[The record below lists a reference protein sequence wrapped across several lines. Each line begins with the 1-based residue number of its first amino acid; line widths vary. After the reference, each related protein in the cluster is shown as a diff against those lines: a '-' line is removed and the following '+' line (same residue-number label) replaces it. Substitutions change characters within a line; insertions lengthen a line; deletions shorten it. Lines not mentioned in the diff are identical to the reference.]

1 MQYCNFGTIL
11 PKIITEKRI
20 FFQIMPDKPNNRK
33 KLFIAQPHGFCNGVR
48 RALKCVEDLLPEYAG
63 RVYVYNEI
71 VHNSFVVN
79 KLKNSGVSFTQ
90 NLDAIPPDSIVVWSA
105 HGIPP
110 QLAAEAREKNLQTVD
125 ATCPLVQKV
134 HDLAREH
141 SAAGDVVIFIGHQ
154 NHPETVGVLGCGN
167 ILPVSTIEDCR
178 KLPELSP
185 EQKVTVLTQTTLCWG
200 DVEKIIGKLKERYKN
215 LHLLSGIC
223 YATSER
229 QQAVKELIKNFH
241 AEYILVIGSPNS
253 SNSRRLCETAKNCGA
268 QARLIDD
275 PQEIA
280 ALEFANVE
288 RLGLTAGA
296 SAPETLLEQAVNILK
311 EKHGFDLYEVQ

>member
-1 MQYCNFGTIL
+1 M
-11 PKIITEKRI
+11 
-20 FFQIMPDKPNNRK
+20 IMPEKLNNCK

-48 RALKCVEDLLPEYAG
+48 RALKCVEDLLPEHAG
-63 RVYVYNEI
+63 KVYVYNEI
-71 VHNSFVVN
+71 VHNTFIVN
-79 KLKNSGVSFTQ
+79 KLKNSGVNFTQ
-90 NLDAIPPDSIVVWSA
+90 NLNEIPPDSIVVWSA

-110 QLAAEAREKNLQTVD
+110 QLAAEAHAQKLQTVD

-134 HDLAREH
+134 HELAREH
-141 SAAGDVVIFIGHQ
+141 SAAGDVVIFIGHP

-167 ILPVSTIEDCR
+167 IRLVSTIEDCQH
-178 KLPELSP
+178 LPELSP
-185 EQKVTVLTQTTLCWG
+185 EQKVTVLTQTTLCRS

-215 LHLLSGIC
+215 LQLLSGIC

-311 EKHGFDLYEVQ
+311 EKYGFDLCEVK